1 MVVEIK
7 DSPAWD
13 DYTKKSLF
21 QKLLMP
27 FILWLSL
34 IPNPEINRKTATATL
49 PKILKSEDSP
59 LTA

>member
-34 IPNPEINRKTATATL
+34 IPNPAINRKTATATL
-49 PKILKSEDSP
+49 SKY
-59 LTA
+59 